1 MKEMYEAVGGG
12 VVGAGAVIICKLS
25 PSYPAQT
32 IDLLTSFSEEISH
45 SPGEL
50 KFAPSPSTW
59 AKPWFGQKQQVST
72 ARSFTFAPPFPCS
85 PILPTHSPPSQ
96 LSPLSRDFLHLLEKL
111 SSRRADALLFH
122 PPLLLFHP
130 PVFLR

>member
-1 MKEMYEAVGGG
+1 MTEMKEMYEAVGGG

-25 PSYPAQT
+25 PPHPAQT

-59 AKPWFGQKQQVST
+59 AKPWFGQKQQVSA

-85 PILPTHSPPSQ
+85 PILPHTLPSQ
-96 LSPLSRDFLHLLEKL
+96 P
-111 SSRRADALLFH
+111 AV
-122 PPLLLFHP
+122 P
-130 PVFLR
+130 PVT